1 MRKTLAIILAAAL
14 LTSLSSCGS
23 KNDSSDEKSS
33 ASQSASDNSSASSSQ
48 SDPSDSNSSSGSESD
63 LPDSSS
69 SKSSSAKKKGNAT
82 PTKLK
87 SKMSDYEK
95 AYVKKRSFSLLDSD
109 LPEPDI
115 KIGKVIVTKETKIER
130 YKEWAKK
137 GYYTEEE
144 AKKEI
149 ANAKDESYD
158 CAMINGVPYS
168 FIIPPKGYDG
178 GKLVVGET
186 TFNNKEE
193 IYSEI
198 EEYCK
203 TNDYSTVMTENMLK
217 QTKAVVESVINNTY
231 TEMPDRYE
239 NVNSSHASTE
249 PFDDQKRMWDYD
261 RNELSAIKDKI
272 EEYTVFDEQLGI
284 EFLVHVTLPPNYD
297 KNKTYPVFF
306 MTDGIWRLKDHPAL
320 YKAMENGEADDTI
333 LVSLAY
339 EYNINGASDQFRNS
353 LLIANRDKLLDF
365 ITDDLM
371 PYLCDT
377 YNIDCADSTLL
388 GHSMGGV
395 FSHHALFNSD
405 KYENQPFGKYIV
417 GSPATFNLYN
427 AVGED
432 YDAKGGETDYGYFDR
447 HKTLDKRVWL
457 CGGTLEDP
465 DFQSYYNGHDS
476 ILTSLKK
483 MNERLEAHNAEV
495 TYKLYESH
503 HSQYVSKMLLEYLKE
518 EYPKN

>member
-168 FIIPPKGYDG
+168 FIIPPQSHFGTPV
-178 GKLVVGET
+178 LL
-186 TFNNKEE
+186 N
-193 IYSEI
+193 
-198 EEYCK
+198 
-203 TNDYSTVMTENMLK
+203 TN
-217 QTKAVVESVINNTY
+217 
-231 TEMPDRYE
+231 
-239 NVNSSHASTE
+239 
-249 PFDDQKRMWDYD
+249 
-261 RNELSAIKDKI
+261 SA
-272 EEYTVFDEQLGI
+272 L
-284 EFLVHVTLPPNYD
+284 
-297 KNKTYPVFF
+297 
-306 MTDGIWRLKDHPAL
+306 
-320 YKAMENGEADDTI
+320 
-333 LVSLAY
+333 
-339 EYNINGASDQFRNS
+339 
-353 LLIANRDKLLDF
+353 
-365 ITDDLM
+365 
-371 PYLCDT
+371 
-377 YNIDCADSTLL
+377 
-388 GHSMGGV
+388 
-395 FSHHALFNSD
+395 
-405 KYENQPFGKYIV
+405 
-417 GSPATFNLYN
+417 
-427 AVGED
+427 
-432 YDAKGGETDYGYFDR
+432 
-447 HKTLDKRVWL
+447 
-457 CGGTLEDP
+457 
-465 DFQSYYNGHDS
+465 
-476 ILTSLKK
+476 
-483 MNERLEAHNAEV
+483 
-495 TYKLYESH
+495 
-503 HSQYVSKMLLEYLKE
+503 
-518 EYPKN
+518 